1 MPKPDRAPNS
11 PSCGFETT
19 YTKRL
24 KIRCRPNYEEIARIA
39 KINNTNAFKA
49 KLKINP
55 ISNVSTSNIPL
66 IYSNT
71 GISCSEQGEPLS
83 KNISKRPSDDLKVT
97 ENQANINVIHVAT
110 VEPVTATQTEVT
122 LNANKDS
129 EGEKSEEQYYSSVD
143 SNDGDL
149 PQNSDVDMEENTSD
163 KDPDKKS
170 NTSSSEETPPTP
182 EKENIPNPT
191 PYDDFT
197 SAYVSIPSAEGL
209 KITIMNSDVPS
220 ALRQNIMGYK
230 ETSGPE
236 LSGDERQIPV
246 LNQKVIQPIMHE
258 LPEQPR
264 ELTLSDGRT
273 QPKEPIRVQKPP
285 KPPVTVT
292 EPTIKNV
299 ITKKQ
304 PKEAEKAVKETEIQL
319 PPQDEEEKT
328 SPNST
333 FTLHRTKRS
342 RRDNGDVDKIEVN
355 NDTPMDVEN
364 DTPPKISTNLR
375 KIFKQKVIATMPKPI
390 TLKNRYH
397 VLTDESDDEESDE
410 QIEKRRQEARKE
422 RRGSKKVTVETA
434 KEAENKK
441 EGIQNKKKPTMPPI
455 VLDGVPEDHKGL
467 TGVLRELIKGKF
479 NVKYTNSS
487 TIVFT
492 EEKSDYDSVLA
503 NVKREEMA
511 YHTYT
516 SKTDKSH
523 AFVIRG
529 LGDGTKI
536 EDLEEDLMEEYE
548 IKIRAAYRMTTKN
561 RPLFLVVTDPS
572 ITLDYLNRNVRV
584 VLYTRITW
592 ELRRS
597 TKQIIQC
604 HNCQAWG
611 HATANCGRPSNC
623 LKCAAGH
630 HTKTC
635 VKTRDTPAKCINC
648 GGDHPA
654 NFTKCKAYVERITRM
669 EERKQNSN
677 KNQKQTYIPAPL
689 PTKNRWESRREA
701 MNSTNYNT
709 EFPLLPGDTEF
720 PLLPGSRA
728 DPNTRTNQEAR
739 KQPSRSNNQNQS
751 TQGDMGDLFAL
762 NHEMQELNSLVNI
775 SELTRAVREL
785 NSQLRECRSEA
796 SIFLTYNNFM
806 TNLNN
811 YKFRN

>member
-1 MPKPDRAPNS
+1 MEEPDTNQDTNKNPYNAKTDENS
-11 PSCGFETT
+11 QTSEQELSVT
-19 YTKRL
+19 
-24 KIRCRPNYEEIARIA
+24 
-39 KINNTNAFKA
+39 NTNANNQNMDNF
-49 KLKINP
+49 N
-55 ISNVSTSNIPL
+55 
-66 IYSNT
+66 
-71 GISCSEQGEPLS
+71 SE
-83 KNISKRPSDDLKVT
+83 
-97 ENQANINVIHVAT
+97 
-110 VEPVTATQTEVT
+110 
-122 LNANKDS
+122 
-129 EGEKSEEQYYSSVD
+129 
-143 SNDGDL
+143 
-149 PQNSDVDMEENTSD
+149 
-163 KDPDKKS
+163 
-170 NTSSSEETPPTP
+170 
-182 EKENIPNPT
+182 
-191 PYDDFT
+191 
-197 SAYVSIPSAEGL
+197 YVSIPSAEGL
-209 KITIMNSDVPS
+209 KITILNSDIPQK
-220 ALRQNIMGYK
+220 LRQNIMRYDF
-230 ETSGPE
+230 TSGAE
-236 LSGDERQIPV
+236 LSGDENIPPT
-246 LNQKVIQPIMHE
+246 LNQTVVEPILHH
-258 LPEQPR
+258 LAEQPEKLILPDKR
-264 ELTLSDGRT
+264 ITLPQALTT
-273 QPKEPIRVQKPP
+273 KPTTSNTP
-285 KPPVTVT
+285 
-292 EPTIKNV
+292 
-299 ITKKQ
+299 
-304 PKEAEKAVKETEIQL
+304 AA
-319 PPQDEEEKT
+319 EEERT

-333 FTLHRTKRS
+333 FIFQRSKRS
-342 RRDNGDVDKIEVN
+342 RRDNVNSIGLDKIESI
-355 NDTPMDVEN
+355 PAEN
-364 DTPPKISTNLR
+364 MEVQENTPPKISVNLR
-375 KIFKQKVIATMPKPI
+375 RVFKQKVTATLPKI

-397 VLTDESDDEESDE
+397 ALTDESEEEESDDS
-410 QIEKRRQEARKE
+410 IEKRKQNAKKERRDSKKGGTETTNASKKKEEVQAKRKNNMPPIVLEGVPEDHKGLTGVLKDIIKGKFNVKYTNTSTIVFTEDRVDYDNVLANVKKEEMAYHTYTSKSDKSHAFVLRGLGDGTKIEDLEEDLMETYEIKIRAAYRMTTKNRPLFLEARKE
-422 RRGSKKVTVETA
+422 RRGSKKATVETA
-434 KEAENKK
+434 KEADNKK
-441 EGIQNKKKPTMPPI
+441 EGTQNKKKPTMPPI

-689 PTKNRWESRREA
+689 PTKNRPSKLAEGTQTQHIEDDLVAEYDIKVRNIFR
-701 MNSTNYNT
+701 MNTKT
-709 EFPLLPGDTEF
+709 
-720 PLLPGSRA
+720 
-728 DPNTRTNQEAR
+728 
-739 KQPSRSNNQNQS
+739 
-751 TQGDMGDLFAL
+751 AL
-762 NHEMQELNSLVNI
+762 YI
-775 SELTRAVREL
+775 
-785 NSQLRECRSEA
+785 
-796 SIFLTYNNFM
+796 
-806 TNLNN
+806 
-811 YKFRN
+811 